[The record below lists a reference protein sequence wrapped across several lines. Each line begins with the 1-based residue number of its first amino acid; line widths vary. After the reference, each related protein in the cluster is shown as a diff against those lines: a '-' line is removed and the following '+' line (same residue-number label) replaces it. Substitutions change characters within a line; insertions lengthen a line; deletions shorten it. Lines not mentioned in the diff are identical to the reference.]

1 MIYIEDVIKNTFKS
15 KKYIYIYIY
24 IYLQDGRLVIV
35 TDKEREVNCGKK

>member
-1 MIYIEDVIKNTFKS
+1 MIYIQDVIKILLKV
-15 KKYIYIYIY
+15 KRIYIY

>member
-1 MIYIEDVIKNTFKS
+1 MIYIQDVIKNTFKS
-15 KKYIYIYIY
+15 KKNIY